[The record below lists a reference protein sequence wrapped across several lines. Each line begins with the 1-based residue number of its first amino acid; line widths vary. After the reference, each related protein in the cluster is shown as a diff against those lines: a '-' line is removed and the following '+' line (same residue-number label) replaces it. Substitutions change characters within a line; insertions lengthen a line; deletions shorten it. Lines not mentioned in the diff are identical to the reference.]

1 VRPDPAEPEAAGGE
15 PAGPGTDAEA
25 AAEEPAAGEPAD
37 KNGDS
42 GTWSPAPL
50 AGHLEARPATGA
62 AEAGE
67 DPAADWEQLAA
78 GAQAAARAQA
88 ARWRAQTDADVAS
101 EWPGP
106 PLRSAMRNGLLA
118 SDAADQSVDDAQT
131 DPGLARPRP
140 AAEEPGRMAAGLPTP
155 LEADVPGPDEH
166 SAAVPPVASADGPD
180 ETGAAAPTRPDQPE
194 PARSGREGR
203 RGKSRRAAAD
213 VPTEPDAADEWISLL
228 TADPVEE

>member
-1 VRPDPAEPEAAGGE
+1 
-15 PAGPGTDAEA
+15 
-25 AAEEPAAGEPAD
+25 
-37 KNGDS
+37 
-42 GTWSPAPL
+42 
-50 AGHLEARPATGA
+50 
-62 AEAGE
+62 
-67 DPAADWEQLAA
+67 
-78 GAQAAARAQA
+78 
-88 ARWRAQTDADVAS
+88 
-101 EWPGP
+101 
-106 PLRSAMRNGLLA
+106 MRNGLLA